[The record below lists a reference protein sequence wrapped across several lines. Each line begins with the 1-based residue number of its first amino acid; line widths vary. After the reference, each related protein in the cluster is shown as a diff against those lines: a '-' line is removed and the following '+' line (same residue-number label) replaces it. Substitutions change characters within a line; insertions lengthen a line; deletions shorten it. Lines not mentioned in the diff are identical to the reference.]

1 MGEIYLAAARKN
13 GLPKTRGVSF
23 FGAGVFILAI
33 FLCAASARAEVL
45 FQDDFNGWTDFTIPQ
60 NVSESENCY
69 TNCSLAGN
77 WTAYN
82 TYRTHCGT
90 GITGRPGNNSIYVNS
105 VSGYPLGGGTC
116 RGGSGKCFTKWQEAC
131 LAPNTNFDDADANFG
146 VDLGSEHDELYL
158 RFFIKFPTSFV
169 LNDGQAFKLFHLQ
182 HYNGGGATPWNYFGR
197 DTNNQPV
204 TAGGIRRAD
213 GNYVDIY
220 AEARGYPK
228 YYIHNPMFWRIET
241 YSAAIAPG
249 GILDGNWHSI
259 ELRQKMNSAVG
270 VSDGIMEA
278 WVDGNKLGNWADY
291 PTNTINWNNIPT
303 TTRTD
308 ISFNAQT
315 KTISSTGGDL
325 SNQIFVA
332 ELPIV
337 VSGSVRNNGTY
348 TIVSRANTHEVTV
361 AENILD
367 ESAGASV
374 TIRQTPPEVRGFR
387 FVSISGN
394 NMSWTTACSDG
405 NGSMSECEQW
415 YSIDDP
421 VVSTTYIG
429 PSYVIGSGPPP
440 DTDPPVSPANL
451 NVR

>member
-1 MGEIYLAAARKN
+1 MSLFNWATGKKHESPGLRNILLAEI
-13 GLPKTRGVSF
+13 GLLIVI
-23 FGAGVFILAI
+23 A
-33 FLCAASARAEVL
+33 FLCSPSARAEVL
-45 FQDDFNGWTDFTIPQ
+45 FQDDFNTWTDFTIPQ
-60 NVSESENCY
+60 NVSESGSCY
-69 TNCSLAGN
+69 TNCSMAGN

-105 VSGYPLGGGTC
+105 IPGYPFGSGVC

-146 VDLGSEHDELYL
+146 VDLGSEHNELYL
-158 RFFIKFPTSFV
+158 RFFIKFPSSFV

-228 YYIHNPMFWRIET
+228 YYTHNPMFWRIST
-241 YSAAIAPG
+241 YAAATASG

-259 ELRQKMNSAVG
+259 ELRQRMNSTVG
-270 VSDGIMEA
+270 TADGIMEA

-291 PTNTINWNNIPT
+291 PANTINWNNIST
-303 TTRTD
+303 ITRAD

-315 KTISSTGGDL
+315 KTISSISGDL
-325 SNQIFVA
+325 SNQIFVT

-337 VSGSVRNNGTY
+337 VSGSTRNNGTY
-348 TIVSRANTHEVTV
+348 TIVSRADTHQVTV
-361 AENILD
+361 AENLLD

-374 TIRQTPPEVRGFR
+374 TITQTPPEVRGFR

-405 NGSMSECEQW
+405 SGAMSECEQW

-429 PSYVIGSGPPP
+429 PDYVIGNGPPH
-440 DTDPPVSPANL
+440 DTNPPASPTNL
-451 NVR
+451 AVR